1 MLRAV
6 TFNLK
11 VPSLNRLQKHCGDL
25 MKLNEYWKNC
35 SVGSPNIFI
44 KNYTEYEFACE
55 VFPIKYV

>member
-1 MLRAV
+1 M
-6 TFNLK
+6 
-11 VPSLNRLQKHCGDL
+11 PPLNRLQKHCGDL